1 MCHCIHLGF
10 EAELIPCNN
19 SVYPVVPW
27 AFIALAMTGQDFPVP
42 RDMVD
47 LRLKLERAESWQS
60 WQREVMVSCLDLCG
74 FRFSGIPHDPGA
86 QTDYLGGSMPLSTPT
101 PTHTHTHG
109 YIHYITLHYIN
120 YITLHYITLHH
131 ITLHTYI
138 HTHAHRLDR

>member
-1 MCHCIHLGF
+1 
-10 EAELIPCNN
+10 
-19 SVYPVVPW
+19 
-27 AFIALAMTGQDFPVP
+27 MTGQDFPVP

-101 PTHTHTHG
+101 PTHTHAR
-109 YIHYITLHYIN
+109 IHTLHDM
-120 YITLHYITLHH
+120 T
-131 ITLHTYI
+131 
-138 HTHAHRLDR
+138 